1 MESETKLAKLTAD
14 QLWTCAAYIQA
25 VATTAATAEER
36 AALDRLANRFRML
49 ALEKPGFAQLL
60 NRRSVP

>member
-14 QLWTCAAYIQA
+14 QLWTCTLYIQA
-25 VATTAATAEER
+25 AATTAATAEER

-49 ALEKPGFAQLL
+49 ALEKPAHPL
-60 NRRSVP
+60 NRSGTS

>member
-1 MESETKLAKLTAD
+1 MEIETKLVRLTAD

-25 VATTAATAEER
+25 VATTATAPEER

-49 ALEKPGFAQLL
+49 ALEKPGCARPL